1 MLNNESADCLPC
13 CLADRAR
20 GSSFKPLAD
29 QPRDDRR
36 QMIGAAARGATWLL
50 LASNVQPVAGVVS
63 SLVTNSALRLTPASV
78 SGAAARP
85 PLSRTRMQSTWT
97 TGVDETSGATYYYNE
112 QTGESQWESPQQEN
126 HGAAEVVWRVAGLRG
141 VDAGHTLRSGD
152 ERVLSR
158 WNMLNQK
165 LTVSRKQGVVRCLA
179 DGTATLTSEGR
190 GPTLWRE
197 HGGMSKTRPTRL
209 WPTRLRPT
217 KVLWPTRVSA
227 HPVSVSM
234 APSSRHQRAAPE
246 RARGTAARCGQP
258 RPSSLLRRAGWPRW
272 GWFRHTQAGWSL
284 VRAPAGRRGLPQR
297 RRPGEL
303 DR

>member
-1 MLNNESADCLPC
+1 
-13 CLADRAR
+13 
-20 GSSFKPLAD
+20 
-29 QPRDDRR
+29 
-36 QMIGAAARGATWLL
+36 MIGAAARGATWLL

-112 QTGESQWESPQQEN
+112 QTGESQWESPQQQN

-197 HGGMSKTRPTRL
+197 HGGMSKTRPTQA
-209 WPTRLRPT
+209 
-217 KVLWPTRVSA
+217 SA
-227 HPVSVSM
+227 HQASAHQGSLAHQGFGPPGFGQHG
-234 APSSRHQRAAPE
+234 AEQPSPARSARA
-246 RARGTAARCGQP
+246 C
-258 RPSSLLRRAGWPRW
+258 
-272 GWFRHTQAGWSL
+272 
-284 VRAPAGRRGLPQR
+284 
-297 RRPGEL
+297 PGYGS
-303 DR
+303 

>member
-1 MLNNESADCLPC
+1 MA
-13 CLADRAR
+13 A
-20 GSSFKPLAD
+20 SFKPLAD

-85 PLSRTRMQSTWT
+85 PLSRARMQSTWT
-97 TGVDETSGATYYYNE
+97 TGVDEASGATYYYNE
-112 QTGESQWESPQQEN
+112 QTGESQWESPQQQN

-197 HGGMSKTRPTRL
+197 HGGMSKTRPTQA
-209 WPTRLRPT
+209 
-217 KVLWPTRVSA
+217 SA
-227 HPVSVSM
+227 HQASAHQGSLAHQGFGPPGFGQHG
-234 APSSRHQRAAPE
+234 AEQPSPARSARA
-246 RARGTAARCGQP
+246 C
-258 RPSSLLRRAGWPRW
+258 
-272 GWFRHTQAGWSL
+272 
-284 VRAPAGRRGLPQR
+284 
-297 RRPGEL
+297 PGYGS
-303 DR
+303 